1 MPPRP
6 ECHRYWLISSTT
18 YGTRLP
24 GDPRGT
30 TGNIRDD
37 VGHKYRDNHPHTPL
51 NPPLPAL
58 HTYTLKTLNAPPV
71 RLGLA
76 HAQHILEQWHET
88 AAYRH
93 WFLMAV
99 SIMDNHFH
107 CVLGVP
113 GDPAPPTLLQSL
125 KAYASRRLNIHFP
138 RPASKTWW
146 TESGSNRKLPTELAV
161 LGAIRY
167 VLNQP
172 VPLLI
177 WTAAIPEL
185 NLTQGLKT

>member
-30 TGNIRDD
+30 TGDLRDD
-37 VGHKYRDNHPHTPL
+37 AGHKYRDNRPHTPL

-76 HAQHILEQWHET
+76 HAQHILNSGMK
-88 AAYRH
+88 R
-93 WFLMAV
+93 
-99 SIMDNHFH
+99 
-107 CVLGVP
+107 
-113 GDPAPPTLLQSL
+113 PPIVTG
-125 KAYASRRLNIHFP
+125 F
-138 RPASKTWW
+138 
-146 TESGSNRKLPTELAV
+146 
-161 LGAIRY
+161 
-167 VLNQP
+167 
-172 VPLLI
+172 
-177 WTAAIPEL
+177 
-185 NLTQGLKT
+185 